1 MIRKSSP
8 ARSRNLKILLGVT
21 LGIAVAL
28 TLVLLLVPEKEAR
41 SLETRGVVLFEDGE
55 ARPCEVS
62 LQGAMNTYAFE
73 QDAPVY
79 VGTLLLDGHSVGE
92 VRLTFDG
99 DCAAPNS
106 GGLSAVLTKDLA
118 LAAEVTLD
126 GRDGLV
132 LAPAADEA
140 EAQALLA
147 RFLADTAF
155 ARRQGWEA
163 YGK

>member
-28 TLVLLLVPEKEAR
+28 TLVLLLVPEKVAR
-41 SLETRGVVLFEDGE
+41 STETQGVALFEGGE
-55 ARPCEVS
+55 ARPCAVS

-79 VGTLLLDGHSVGE
+79 VGTLLLDGQSAGE

-99 DCAAPNS
+99 NYAAPKS

-126 GRDGLV
+126 GRTCLV
-132 LAPAADEA
+132 LAPAADET

-163 YGK
+163 YSK